1 MDDDASR
8 IARTLVEMGH
18 ADEEDALVAD
28 LANARFVLLGEGT
41 HGTWEFY
48 AERARLTRRLI
59 EDHGFRALLLE
70 ADLPDAWRVHRFV
83 RGTSGDREELAALGD
98 FQRFPRWMWRNEVV
112 RPFVRWLAHRGR
124 SVEPVGV
131 WGMDLYGL
139 HRLADMAVHLVEGHD
154 PRVAQRL
161 RAILPGLGASDD
173 LLPRGPAATRA
184 AAIFL
189 DEVLRAAWPAEEGFA
204 AGLAAR
210 GVHDAVAWA
219 QVVRRARVASWNVR
233 DTHMADVVDA
243 VSAHLAKPDASRPH
257 GGHLQPRVVIWAHN
271 SHVGDARPSEIGRSG
286 ELSLGQLL
294 RERHGDAA
302 VRLVGFSTYEGSVTA
317 ARDWGQDPQ
326 RMHLRPA
333 ASDTWEALFHRMG
346 APRFRLDMR
355 RVGSPSERPE
365 RAVGVVY
372 LPERERSAHLFGAH
386 LHLRYDHLLYY
397 DRTRALAPLDPW
409 GALAEED
416 LPETWPFAV

>member
-1 MDDDASR
+1 MDDDADR
-8 IARTLVEMGH
+8 IARTLVEMTH

-28 LANARFVLLGEGT
+28 VANARFVLLGEGT
-41 HGTWEFY
+41 HGTYEFY

-59 EDHGFRALLLE
+59 EEFGFRALLLE
-70 ADLPDAWRVHRFV
+70 ADLPDTWRVHRFV
-83 RGTSGDREELAALGD
+83 RGQGIDREELAALGD

-112 RPFVRWLAHRGR
+112 RPFVRWLAHRNR
-124 SVEPVGV
+124 SAPPVGV

-154 PRVAQRL
+154 PAAGHRL
-161 RAILPGLGASDD
+161 RAIAHGLGGPDE
-173 LLPRGPAATRA
+173 LLPRGAGATRA

-189 DEVLRAAWPAEEGFA
+189 DEVHRGTWPGEAGFA

-210 GVHDAVAWA
+210 GVYDAVAWS
-219 QVVRRARVASWNVR
+219 QVVRRDRASSWNVR
-233 DTHMADVVDA
+233 DTHMADLVDA
-243 VSAHLAKPDASRPH
+243 VVARLAVGDGVGTH
-257 GGHLQPRVVIWAHN
+257 GQLQPRVVVWAHN
-271 SHVGDARPSEIGRSG
+271 SHVGDARPSALGRSG
-286 ELSLGQLL
+286 EISLGQLL
-294 RERHGDAA
+294 RERHGDSA
-302 VRLVGFSTYEGSVTA
+302 VRLVGFATYEGTVTA

-333 ASDTWEALFHRMG
+333 APDTWEALFHRMG
-346 APRFRLDMR
+346 APRFRLDLR
-355 RVGSPSERPE
+355 RIGSPSERAE